1 MQRGEKAIW
10 MLVSSEFSQLHPQPR
25 VGIELPGQLKII
37 SGVGEFPSLS
47 YFCVDHI
54 SVFMAIFLNPDN
66 REI

>member
-1 MQRGEKAIW
+1 MDVGDNR
-10 MLVSSEFSQLHPQPR
+10 QPR
-25 VGIELPGQLKII
+25 VGIALPGQLKII